1 MDRVTRRGAARRC
14 RFTRRKNVEVLEW
27 SWRWGIV
34 NRIDTQF
41 HQHSEHQERRKV
53 DVPGE
58 EIVSVLLLMGHL
70 FPALA
75 RSTNPWEAQRQLQ
88 LCDVMVVRFCLG

>member
-1 MDRVTRRGAARRC
+1 MAQA
-14 RFTRRKNVEVLEW
+14 
-27 SWRWGIV
+27 
-34 NRIDTQF
+34 
-41 HQHSEHQERRKV
+41 

-58 EIVSVLLLMGHL
+58 EIVSVLLLIWHL

-75 RSTNPWEAQRQLQ
+75 RTTNPWEAQWQLQ